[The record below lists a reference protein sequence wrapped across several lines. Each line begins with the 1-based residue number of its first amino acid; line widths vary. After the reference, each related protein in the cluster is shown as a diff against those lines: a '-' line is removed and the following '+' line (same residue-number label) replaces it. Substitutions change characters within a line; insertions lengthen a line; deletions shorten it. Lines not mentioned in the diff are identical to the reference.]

1 MDILSISVIICLI
14 VAIMSISIFFI
25 AYDNNI
31 VISNIAGGFGIGAL
45 IILSLICLLFNN
57 MPIDKTNLHCLNMK
71 LIDGSSTTECFN
83 LSDKQMK
90 KLNIYSNEGS
100 YWLITSENN
109 HSIFL
114 KYQKKLKPAVID
126 FHIIK

>member
-1 MDILSISVIICLI
+1 MDILSILVIICLLGSLI
-14 VAIMSISIFFI
+14 SMSIFFI
-25 AYDNNI
+25 AYDNK
-31 VISNIAGGFGIGAL
+31 VISNIAGGFGISSL
-45 IILSLICLLFNN
+45 IILGVVCLLFNN
-57 MPIDKTNLHCLNMK
+57 RPIDKTNLHCLNMK

-90 KLNIYSNEGS
+90 KLNIYFDKGS

-109 HSIFL
+109 HSIFI